1 MSDSLSFYVQRYFM
15 SYLMKQH
22 NYGANTISSYRDTF
36 KLLYSFI
43 VNTDADVSRIVIDD
57 ISHDKVIEFMTW
69 LGETRKNGV
78 STKNVRLAHI
88 KSFFRYVMMTAPE
101 HSDQCRKVLCIPFGK
116 EDKKPPACMSKDA
129 IRQMLALIDSSS
141 DEGLRHLALLSLMY
155 DSACRVQEI
164 IALSVKDFHPGQCCR
179 IYVRGKGNKYR
190 SIPLLS
196 ETEKIVSKYIRH
208 FQLEP
213 EAPLFSNKNG
223 ERLTRQG
230 IRYIIRKYSNMV
242 NQAMP
247 GTIEGSV
254 YPHRMR
260 HSKATHLVDSGI
272 NIYNVRDFLGHE
284 SVTTTQIYLTTN
296 PEVTRKAIESAAEKT
311 VSESLDF
318 FTKEERDDL
327 LSFLESLG

>member
-1 MSDSLSFYVQRYFM
+1 MADSFSFYVQRYFM

-36 KLLYSFI
+36 KLLYSFL
-43 VNTDADVSRIVIDD
+43 VNTDVNVSRIVIDD

-88 KSFFRYVMMTAPE
+88 KSFFRYVMMTTPE
-101 HSDQCRKVLCIPFGK
+101 HSDQCRKVLSIPFGK

-129 IRQMLALIDSSS
+129 IKQMLALIDSSS

-164 IALSVKDFHPGQCCR
+164 IALSVKDFQAGRCCR

-230 IRYIIRKYSNMV
+230 IRYIIRKYSKMV
-242 NQAMP
+242 NQAKP

-284 SVTTTQIYLTTN
+284 SVATTQIYLTTN
-296 PEVTRKAIESAAEKT
+296 PEVTRKAIESVAEKT
-311 VSESLDF
+311 VPESLDF

-327 LSFLESLG
+327 LSFLDSLG